1 MTDEDGGH
9 GPPNTPAEPA
19 HRPTRQALAELRC
32 SRISYDHAVEQFT
45 RRLWSEQD
53 RHEGDRFRL
62 FSAVRD
68 AVGGVSVLYPG
79 SFVDVAASAVYP
91 QVTYV
96 DSDRR
101 TPRFFSDANGIA
113 EIIESMGGDPD
124 HVVEFLHADY
134 RHKLPVEAESFDLL
148 VSLYAGFVSEH
159 CTRYLKVG
167 GTLLVGPSHGDAAM
181 ASIDSRYQLTGVVA
195 SRSGSYKVS
204 TDHLATYM
212 VPKTPIDIT
221 PDLLH
226 ERGRGIAYTK
236 SPFAYLFQR
245 TG

>member
-1 MTDEDGGH
+1 M
-9 GPPNTPAEPA
+9 
-19 HRPTRQALAELRC
+19 
-32 SRISYDHAVEQFT
+32 EQFT
-45 RRLWSEQD
+45 QRLWSDQD

-62 FSAVRD
+62 FSAIRD
-68 AVGGVSVLYPG
+68 AVGGVRVLYPG

-91 QVTYV
+91 EVTYV
-96 DSDRR
+96 DIDKR
-101 TPRFFSDANGIA
+101 TPRFFHDADGIA
-113 EIIESMGGDPD
+113 DIIESMGGPRD

-134 RHKLPVEAESFDLL
+134 RDGLPVEAGSFDLL

-159 CTRYLKVG
+159 CTPYLRVG

-181 ASIDSRYQLTGVVA
+181 ASIDRRYQLQAVVL

-204 TDHLATYM
+204 TNHIDTYL
-212 VPKTPIDIT
+212 VPKKPIDIT

-236 SPFAYLFQR
+236 SPFAYLFKR
-245 TG
+245 TE